1 MYFLCWGGCA
11 TLFSFSPKIHKLA
24 PFLLRS
30 CYIISFFA
38 NNLWVST
45 FVCWGCATQL
55 PFSLPTV
62 WQGVKGIASKAIPC
76 AFSCYQRDPKWK
88 HVSASSPQWH
98 SSGASS
104 PSLVRYDIWWSFWP
118 AIVHIMPMSENL
130 PYLYRNCGLATA
142 KLYLAIAT
150 LGVIGLAEW
159 ATPFWAI
166 SQWSQTEADPS
177 QAMATLATGLL
188 LPITVNIL

>member
-1 MYFLCWGGCA
+1 MSWHCC
-11 TLFSFSPKIHKLA
+11 
-24 PFLLRS
+24 LLRLHHKT
-30 CYIISFFA
+30 SFFTE
-38 NNLWVST
+38 NPQVST
-45 FVCWGCATQL
+45 FLAEVALHCFLFHSQT
-55 PFSLPTV
+55 T
-62 WQGVKGIASKAIPC
+62 WQGAKGIASKGIPC
-76 AFSCYQRDPKWK
+76 AFSCYKRDPTWK
-88 HVSASSPQWH
+88 HVSASGPWWH
-98 SSGASS
+98 SSSASS

-177 QAMATLATGLL
+177 QATATLATGLL